1 MRKFKKVFITG
12 ITGSGGSYLAE
23 YINKIDK
30 NIKIYGSY
38 RSIGY
43 KKLLEK
49 RVKNLKL
56 FKLDLRNFKKT
67 KKIT

>member
-1 MRKFKKVFITG
+1 MRKFKKIFITG

-23 YINKIDK
+23 HINKIDK

-38 RSIGY
+38 RSTGY

-49 RVKNLKL
+49 KNKE
-56 FKLDLRNFKKT
+56 FKT
-67 KKIT
+67 I